1 MNKVSTP
8 ELVFYQK
15 IGELFY
21 AVAASDKV
29 VRKVE
34 YQALTELVETEWKSM
49 DDYEDQFK
57 TDAAYQIAIVFEWF
71 DYEGMD
77 AEDCFSSF
85 KDYYLEHKN
94 LFHGKRKELILKT
107 ASKIANAF
115 NKTNKSELI
124 ILSKLESLLK
134 K

>member
-77 AEDCFSSF
+77 AEDCF
-85 KDYYLEHKN
+85 
-94 LFHGKRKELILKT
+94 
-107 ASKIANAF
+107 
-115 NKTNKSELI
+115 
-124 ILSKLESLLK
+124 
-134 K
+134 